1 LGYSIGQERRGCT
14 NALMSSLRGWIPT
27 VGVRPVL
34 FCVGGQASGAS
45 PPSGPVSLFFF
56 GTAWRARRFAMSSVR
71 SMCGGV
77 AVASAAAV
85 CVARTIFSTRTRSER
100 LIRLGAFAC
109 VALLAPLHASGDLIF
124 YNGNPYGVSNG
135 GAPPQFTI
143 TSEYLIT
150 NIVDYHWNYGQGTAT
165 PGTIS
170 LARSGGTTYGPWQTT
185 GLPGMYGVPNAY
197 WSLVQVL
204 IPLLTLPQVLG
215 PRILP
220 ARAWE
225 FRGSTAK

>member
-1 LGYSIGQERRGCT
+1 
-14 NALMSSLRGWIPT
+14 
-27 VGVRPVL
+27 
-34 FCVGGQASGAS
+34 
-45 PPSGPVSLFFF
+45 
-56 GTAWRARRFAMSSVR
+56 MSSVR

-77 AVASAAAV
+77 AVVCVALASAASAAAV

-197 WSLVQVL
+197 WSYDPNQIISPGTYTIIDSSPSTWSQNSASQGLGISWVYGEVTPEPATMSLLAMGGLALV
-204 IPLLTLPQVLG
+204 
-215 PRILP
+215 
-220 ARAWE
+220 ARR
-225 FRGSTAK
+225 RGRK